1 MSTATVVKVFLFS
14 LVTVTR
20 SFTNFFLSVNGGWGG
35 FNAIAGLL
43 IFWCGYGHGLGFTF
57 FVLVCARVRV
67 G

>member
-20 SFTNFFLSVNGGWGG
+20 SFTNFFLSVNGGLRY
-35 FNAIAGLL
+35 NATAGLL
-43 IFWCGYGHGLGFTF
+43 IFWCWYGHGLGFTF

>member
-20 SFTNFFLSVNGGWGG
+20 SFTNFFLSVNGGG
-35 FNAIAGLL
+35 FDAIAGLL

>member
-20 SFTNFFLSVNGGWGG
+20 SFTNFFLSVNGGGV
-35 FNAIAGLL
+35 NAIAGLL